1 MTFGEIAYLGLVL
14 SGFIAFAV
22 VLFWV
27 AADDRMRTR
36 KATARAALE
45 APPSGGARAHA

>member
-1 MTFGEIAYLGLVL
+1 MTLGEIAYLGLVL
-14 SGFIAFAV
+14 TGFTVFAV
-22 VLFWV
+22 VLLWV

-36 KATARAALE
+36 KVTARAALE